1 MLNMLLR
8 KSDRVF
14 GDGPINS
21 LKTTLY
27 NVRKRL
33 AAKLQNPR
41 LLRISFHTLRYWE
54 AMMEYHRTKAI
65 LYVKRLLGHREV
77 RNTEIYITVEE
88 KLFNTNSDQFHFAT
102 AKTVEEAGKLIEV
115 GFEYICHHDGII
127 LFRKKKIGCK
137 HKSGRGYRHVAEVR

>member
-41 LLRISFHTLRYWE
+41 LLRMSFHTLRYWK
-54 AMMEYHRTKAI
+54 ATMEYHRTKAI

-88 KLFNTNSDQFHFAT
+88 KLFNTNSDQSTLQPQKPLKKQVSSSKWALNIYAT
-102 AKTVEEAGKLIEV
+102 TTESYSSE
-115 GFEYICHHDGII
+115 
-127 LFRKKKIGCK
+127 KKKIGCK
-137 HKSGRGYRHVAEVR
+137 T